1 MLTMPEMI
9 EYCKIKTVF
18 VPVYSEAKGDEE
30 EKIISWKELSVAYV
44 AVLPEY
50 VMDYT
55 GTNLEM
61 QSNLCLIC
69 FDKKADDKV
78 LIKLLVGVSEFKI
91 GKYEVNE
98 FRRGNYANKGRNK
111 TNRTSDSPGQRDG
124 DTKPQ

>member
-1 MLTMPEMI
+1 MPEMI

-44 AVLPEY
+44 AILPEF
-50 VMDYT
+50 VMNPYET
-55 GTNLEM
+55 SIELQN
-61 QSNLCLIC
+61 NLCLIC
-69 FDKKADDKV
+69 FDKKAEDKV
-78 LIKLLVGVSEFKI
+78 LIKLFVEIDEFKI